1 MTASAD
7 DRLAV
12 WAARVQPLFR
22 GPFVSSTGLSFLIFG
37 GVVIIATLAL
47 IPLGRID
54 VALPLAWALALVEA
68 GLHVRRRM
76 RLKVPLTLVV
86 AMLGPLLIVMTQSLG
101 R

>member
-1 MTASAD
+1 MTAPAD
-7 DRLAV
+7 DRIAA

-22 GPFVSSTGLSFLIFG
+22 GPFVVSTGLSFLIFG
-37 GVVIIATLAL
+37 GAVIIATLML

-76 RLKVPLTLVV
+76 RLKVPFTLGV
-86 AMLGPLLIVMTQSLG
+86 AVLGPLLIVMTQSLG